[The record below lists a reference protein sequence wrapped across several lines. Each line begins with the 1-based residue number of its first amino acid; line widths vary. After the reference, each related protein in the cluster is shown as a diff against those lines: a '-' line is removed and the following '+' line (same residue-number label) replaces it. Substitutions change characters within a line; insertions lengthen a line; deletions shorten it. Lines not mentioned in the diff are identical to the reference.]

1 MHKISWGNNRNI
13 SLTQN
18 AVVIIVMTQKYI
30 LFLLA
35 KCLLDSKMFRKDD
48 VFPDIAKTPPQ
59 RFCAMMHHDDSLER
73 SFQQSCQSLSN
84 YLGDRFASLATVHKY
99 CTRNFSLAEQ
109 CLLVEDS
116 YCCGH
121 PCDCGNQKTTQKCG
135 QGEVP
140 DKEDPWIKEGR
151 K

>member
-1 MHKISWGNNRNI
+1 M
-13 SLTQN
+13 
-18 AVVIIVMTQKYI
+18 APKYI

-35 KCLLDSKMFRKDD
+35 KCLLDSKMFGKDD
-48 VFPDIAKTPPQ
+48 GFPDITKTPPQ
-59 RFCAMMHHDDSLER
+59 RSFCAVRYHDDSPEK
-73 SFQQSCQSLSN
+73 SFQRSCQNLSDCF
-84 YLGDRFASLATVHKY
+84 GDWSASLATVHKY

-121 PCDCGNQKTTQKCG
+121 PCDCGNQKTTQKRG

-140 DKEDPWIKEGR
+140 DKEDP
-151 K
+151 